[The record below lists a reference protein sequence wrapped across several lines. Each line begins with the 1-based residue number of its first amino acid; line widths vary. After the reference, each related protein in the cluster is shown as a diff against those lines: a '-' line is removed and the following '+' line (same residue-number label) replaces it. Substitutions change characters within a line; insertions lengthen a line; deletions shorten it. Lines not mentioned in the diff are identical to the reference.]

1 MVQKPQVLSLPEE
14 GDGRMCGA
22 VISFG
27 LSPLERCMRSVQG
40 LQRMIESGVKA
51 RRREERE
58 M

>member
-1 MVQKPQVLSLPEE
+1 
-14 GDGRMCGA
+14 MCGA